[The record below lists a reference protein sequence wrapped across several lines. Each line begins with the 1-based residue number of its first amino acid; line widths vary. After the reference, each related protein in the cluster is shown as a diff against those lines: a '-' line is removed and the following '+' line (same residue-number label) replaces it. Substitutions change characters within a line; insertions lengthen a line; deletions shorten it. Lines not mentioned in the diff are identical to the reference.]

1 MQFGQNETTI
11 VTNSP
16 TSGSAASP
24 NTAARDRILEQVRAD
39 QHLPTLGVAIAKV
52 VEITSADEDS
62 VADLAHF
69 ILSDVAL
76 TQRVL
81 RLSNTVTYRT
91 ASGVAVTTISRAI
104 FLLGFD
110 TIKANALASLLV
122 EGFRNQKQALA
133 VRKELVMALCASVAA
148 REIARVSH
156 HAGHEEAAV
165 AALFKNMGRILV
177 ASFNH
182 QLYEQIQSFNL
193 SSADDP
199 CLRLLGCSFERL
211 GAQVLHDWKIPDSI
225 IHAIQAVS
233 GEQKKSKSQSDWLR
247 QVSSFAASLAIQIVT
262 SGSEKQEEQ
271 LTHQCS
277 KLLQQF
283 GAALD
288 IDKVQLTQI
297 LKQVNREV
305 KQLAIT
311 LEVPLI
317 DGSTAAKIEEQA
329 NDEFCREFGLLSLES
344 RQLQVGARH
353 PSGKPINARELLLA
367 GIQDATQ
374 MLSSPQ
380 LKLNDLLLLIV
391 ETLYGAMGFRFATA
405 CLRDVQTGKYF
416 ARLSVGENY
425 QERQRNFQLPAT
437 GEENIFLLA
446 MSNNVDLMIADAHNP
461 KIQNMLPV
469 WHKTHH
475 PDCRSF
481 IILPLVI
488 DKKKLGFFYADRTR
502 AAEEGVPSDETALIK
517 TLKGQLLS
525 AMLRQ

>member
-1 MQFGQNETTI
+1 MTIPPSTGTT
-11 VTNSP
+11 TK
-16 TSGSAASP
+16 THLL
-24 NTAARDRILEQVRAD
+24 ARDRILEQVRAD
-39 QHLPTLGVAIAKV
+39 QNLPTLGGAIAKV

-91 ASGVAVTTISRAI
+91 ASGTAVTTISRAI

-110 TIKANALASLLV
+110 TIKASALASLLV
-122 EGFRNQKQALA
+122 DGFRNQKQALA
-133 VRKELVMALCASVAA
+133 VRKELMLALCASVAA
-148 REIARVSH
+148 REVAKSSH

-177 ASFNH
+177 ASFDH
-182 QLYEQIQSFNL
+182 QLYDQIQSQYQ
-193 SSADDP
+193 SSAPTTTAADNDP
-199 CLRLLGCSFERL
+199 CMRLLGCSFERL
-211 GAQVLHDWKIPDSI
+211 GAQVLHDWKIPDAI
-225 IHAIQAVS
+225 IHATQAVS

-247 QVSSFAASLAIQIVT
+247 QVSSFAASIAPHLVT
-262 SGSEKQEEQ
+262 PNKNQTEEH
-271 LTHQCS
+271 LMRQCAV
-277 KLLQQF
+277 LLHQF
-283 GAALD
+283 GGALD
-288 IDKVQLTQI
+288 IDKSQLAHI
-297 LKQVNREV
+297 LKQVNQEI
-305 KQLAIT
+305 KQLAIS
-311 LEVPLI
+311 LDVPINDEQKPVPTEL
-317 DGSTAAKIEEQA
+317 QA
-329 NDEFCREFGLLSLES
+329 NDAFCKEFGLAPIETQ
-344 RQLQVGARH
+344 QLQASARH

-405 CLRDVQTGKYF
+405 CLRDVQSGKYL

-425 QERQRNFQLPAT
+425 QERQRNFQMPVT
-437 GEENIFLLA
+437 GEDNIFLLA
-446 MSNNVDLMIADAHNP
+446 MHNNVDLMIADARNP
-461 KIQNMLPV
+461 KIQNMLPS

-481 IILPLVI
+481 IVLPLII
-488 DKKKLGFFYADRTR
+488 DKKNLGFFYADRACT
-502 AAEEGVPSDETALIK
+502 ADEGVPSDETALIK

-525 AMLRQ
+525 AMLRH

>member
-1 MQFGQNETTI
+1 MTI
-11 VTNSP
+11 SSS
-16 TSGSAASP
+16 SGSSGNP
-24 NTAARDRILEQVRAD
+24 NTGARDRILEQVRAD

-69 ILSDVAL
+69 ILSDVSL

-81 RLSNTVTYRT
+81 RLSNTVNYRT
-91 ASGVAVTTISRAI
+91 ASGIAVTTISRAI

-122 EGFRNQKQALA
+122 DGFRDQKQAIA
-133 VRKELVMALCASVAA
+133 VRKELMLALCASVAA
-148 REIARVSH
+148 REIAKSSR

-165 AALFKNMGRILV
+165 AALFKNIGRILV

-182 QLYEQIQSFNL
+182 QLYDQIQSQNQTQP
-193 SSADDP
+193 DDP
-199 CLRLLGCSFERL
+199 CIRLLGCSFERL
-211 GAQVLHDWKIPDSI
+211 GAQVLHDWKIPDTI

-247 QVSSFAASLAIQIVT
+247 QVSSFAASIALHIVAPHKNQQD
-262 SGSEKQEEQ
+262 EH
-271 LTHQCS
+271 LMRQCAG
-277 KLLQQF
+277 LLQQF
-283 GAALD
+283 GGALD
-288 IDKVQLTQI
+288 IDKTQLAHI
-297 LKQVNREV
+297 LKQVDREV
-305 KQLAIT
+305 KQLAIS
-311 LEVPLI
+311 LEVPLN
-317 DGSTAAKIEEQA
+317 DDQNLAPTEHQA
-329 NDEFCREFGLLSLES
+329 SDEFCKEFGLSPIETHL
-344 RQLQVGARH
+344 LQAGARH

-405 CLRDVQTGKYF
+405 CLRDVQTGKYL

-425 QERQRNFQLPAT
+425 QERQRNFHMPAT

-446 MSNNVDLMIADAHNP
+446 MNNNVDLMIADAHNP
-461 KIQNMLPV
+461 KIQNMLPA
-469 WHKTHH
+469 WHKAHH
-475 PDCRSF
+475 SDCRSF
-481 IILPLVI
+481 IVLPLVI
-488 DKKKLGFFYADRTR
+488 DKKNLGFFYADRAR
-502 AAEEGVPSDETALIK
+502 PADEGVPSDETALIK

-525 AMLRQ
+525 AMLRH